1 MTAGLF
7 IQGLLTSS
15 LPAGII
21 FLIVGR
27 MMQKYPPRWPNYWYG
42 YRTMRSLKTKQS
54 FDAANAFS
62 ARLMVKYGTALI
74 AAGLLLALFFRETY
88 WWLFL
93 AAGILPVLTC
103 VFLLIAKTEKYLMQ
117 QFP

>member
-15 LPAGII
+15 LPAGIVFFI
-21 FLIVGR
+21 CGR
-27 MMQKYPPRWPNYWYG
+27 IMQKYPPQWPNYWYG

-62 ARLMVKYGTALI
+62 AALMVKYGIALVV
-74 AAGLLLALFFRETY
+74 AGLLLTLFFRETY

-93 AAGILPVLTC
+93 SVGMLSLLIC
-103 VFLLIAKTEKYLMQ
+103 VFLLIAKTEKYLAKL
-117 QFP
+117 FP